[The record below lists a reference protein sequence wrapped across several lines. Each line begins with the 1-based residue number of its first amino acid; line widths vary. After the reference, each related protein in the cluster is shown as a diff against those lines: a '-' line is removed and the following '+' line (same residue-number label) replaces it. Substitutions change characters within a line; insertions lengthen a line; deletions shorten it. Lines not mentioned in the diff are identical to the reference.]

1 MVARNVAEFPPG
13 DMVAERAWGAW
24 RVATIA
30 GRISLEDARKHGVD
44 HILLRNRRQEVAEG

>member
-44 HILLRNRRQEVAEG
+44 HILLRDRRQKVAEG

>member
-1 MVARNVAEFPPG
+1 MAARNVAEFPPG
-13 DMVAERAWGAW
+13 DMAAERAWGAW
-24 RVATIA
+24 RVVAIA